1 LAEFEKEAAMA
12 RLLTFCC
19 CSSLI
24 TMVLVSGGRAPVG
37 RADQMPRPPR
47 VDGGRARPSNPVGVL
62 FKALSQCRRGLP
74 ERERWRIAGVIHRE
88 SQRYGYDPLF
98 VVALAAVE
106 STCLPAARSRH
117 GALGLIQVR
126 PSVARAVAQDV
137 GLRWRGA
144 DMLTKPLFN
153 VHIGLR
159 YLVQLEKRFGDP
171 YLAVAAYNLGP
182 QRVARMPR
190 HQARATEY
198 VQKVLSR
205 YEALLAQHGRG
216 VGRADS

>member
-1 LAEFEKEAAMA
+1 MA

-19 CSSLI
+19 CSCLI
-24 TMVLVSGGRAPVG
+24 ASILLSGAWPPVG
-37 RADQMPRPPR
+37 RASQLSRPMQ
-47 VDGGRARPSNPVGVL
+47 VEWARARPTTPVGTL
-62 FKALSQCRRGLP
+62 FKALSQCRRGLS

-88 SQRYGYDPLF
+88 SQRFGYDPLF

-106 STCLPAARSRH
+106 STCHPAARSRR

-126 PSVARAVAQDV
+126 PFVARAVAQDA

-159 YLVQLEKRFGDP
+159 YLVQLEKQFGDP

-182 QRVARMPR
+182 TRVAEMPR
-190 HQARATEY
+190 HRARATRY
-198 VQKVLSR
+198 VRKVMSR
-205 YEALLAQHGRG
+205 YEALLAQHRPR
-216 VGRADS
+216 VSRATS